1 MDHQLYSQNSFFI
14 HIIFMYIKI
23 TIKEFISIYY
33 EFLIEDQKSEFENN
47 FDLYTKIYHK
57 TKQIYH
63 IIKNYNGKITKFPI
77 LNNRSFLEKIEK
89 KLDNFYKI
97 LYNESEIYECLKC
110 NDKDLKFIPSDSN
123 QIIFEINGN
132 DFVNSNFTNLI
143 AEKSEI
149 SYSNDNTLYSI
160 TIDNSSIN
168 EVIENE
174 CFDNDYSNEN
184 LTKIVNNFNFNK
196 EQKQYFLSQKFLFND
211 KIIYDVKYEN
221 NIYFFF
227 YNRILK
233 FNIDKNNMIELSFSK
248 EFDLFDYTP
257 DFMLDI
263 KFLILFFKIDYDNKI
278 VHILKYNLNSDTI
291 FNFEIKNENFF
302 KQLILFSK
310 IFNN

>member
-196 EQKQYFLSQKFLFND
+196 EQNQYFLSQKFLFND

-291 FNFEIKNENFF
+291 FNFEIKM
-302 KQLILFSK
+302 K
-310 IFNN
+310 IF

>member
-227 YNRILK
+227 L
-233 FNIDKNNMIELSFSK
+233 
-248 EFDLFDYTP
+248 
-257 DFMLDI
+257 
-263 KFLILFFKIDYDNKI
+263 
-278 VHILKYNLNSDTI
+278 
-291 FNFEIKNENFF
+291 
-302 KQLILFSK
+302 
-310 IFNN
+310 